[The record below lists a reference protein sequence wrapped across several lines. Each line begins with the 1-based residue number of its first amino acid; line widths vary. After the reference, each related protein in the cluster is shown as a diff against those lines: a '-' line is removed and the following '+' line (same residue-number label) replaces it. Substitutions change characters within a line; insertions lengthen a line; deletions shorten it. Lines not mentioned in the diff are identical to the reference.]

1 MTRLHST
8 TATKRET
15 RRARFGSASKASIFS
30 KTGDQIAA
38 SPGARANRDAVA
50 RDHGFPHVEGNLHVP
65 EELRQRGQPVIR
77 VEPRAESHA
86 GAELE
91 LRQPVTVARPAI
103 SIIKASLVRSKA
115 RLVGKRSG
123 EQLSY
128 PSLGGNTNHASIQ
141 HIKTKSPFCA
151 NGDAQKLTL
160 PELAERLRIA
170 SQRFGT
176 FLSPPSRGL
185 PAQEMGC
192 AHEAQAVGVLDV
204 ALPLRVGRGC
214 EDGPAGEDYE

>member
-1 MTRLHST
+1 VCHVARRFRSLH
-8 TATKRET
+8 
-15 RRARFGSASKASIFS
+15 F
-30 KTGDQIAA
+30 DHQIAA
-38 SPGARANRDAVA
+38 STGARANRDAVA

-91 LRQPVTVARPAI
+91 LRQPVTVAR
-103 SIIKASLVRSKA
+103 
-115 RLVGKRSG
+115 
-123 EQLSY
+123 
-128 PSLGGNTNHASIQ
+128 
-141 HIKTKSPFCA
+141 
-151 NGDAQKLTL
+151 
-160 PELAERLRIA
+160 
-170 SQRFGT
+170 
-176 FLSPPSRGL
+176 L